1 MPTQSK
7 TLLTEEQYLEI
18 ERKAEY
24 KSEYL
29 HGEMFAMSGAVEA
42 HNLLV
47 ARFLGIL
54 YVNLD
59 SRTCRNYPSDMRVRV
74 SKTGLYTYPDVI
86 ALCGEP
92 RFLDERKDT
101 LLNPALI
108 VEVLSPS
115 TEAYDRGRKFDH
127 YKTIASLQDYLLVS
141 SDRVHVDLYSRQPD
155 GRWLVASADSL
166 EESLE
171 LQSVGCRLS
180 LAELYANV
188 ELAA

>member
-1 MPTQSK
+1 MSTHPK

-29 HGEMFAMSGAVEA
+29 HGEMFAMAGAVAA

-47 ARFLGIL
+47 ANLLGIL
-54 YVNLD
+54 YVEIR
-59 SRTCRNYPSDMRVRV
+59 SRNCRRYPSDMRVRV
-74 SKTGLYTYPDVI
+74 SKTGLYTYPDAI

-92 RFLDERKDT
+92 QYLDEHEDT
-101 LLNPALI
+101 LLNPGLI

-127 YKTIASLQDYLLVS
+127 YKTIASLQDYLLIS

-155 GRWLVASADSL
+155 GRWLVASADSPQ
-166 EESLE
+166 ESLE

-180 LAELYANV
+180 LGELYANV
-188 ELAA
+188 GLAA